1 MMRRWGGALMGRKEK
16 EGLCRTR
23 RGGKQRRSRRIWVM
37 DRFSGE
43 KETESWG
50 DFFEEGKRA

>member
-16 EGLCRTR
+16 EGLCRMG
-23 RGGKQRRSRRIWVM
+23 RGGKQGRSRRIWVAN
-37 DRFSGE
+37 RFSRE

-50 DFFEEGKRA
+50 DFFGEGKRA